1 MAHGFRIIINSVCW
15 LCSSLRGFCKWMEDR
30 KEKRESDAGLLNL
43 KDSEGNRAAV
53 TKDHV
58 AWGHSG
64 KPGGDMK
71 QYLLWFMIS

>member
-1 MAHGFRIIINSVCW
+1 MDGRQEV
-15 LCSSLRGFCKWMEDR
+15 
-30 KEKRESDAGLLNL
+30 KEGKDGLSNAGLLNL
-43 KDSEGNRAAV
+43 KDSEGNKAEF

-71 QYLLWFMIS
+71 QHLLWFMIS